1 MKFDLPNLIFISIR
15 VQAIIVGTGGH
26 FLIRLGSQNEW
37 DGQRDRG
44 PEDGTIVKGLS
55 SCIFRL
61 GWTCSVSWCNGNGHA
76 LFAGRYGVRDPVDAF
91 FCF

>member
-1 MKFDLPNLIFISIR
+1 MLYVGRLQTAHGLGRTQEGCAVETGFSFPVR

-44 PEDGTIVKGLS
+44 AEDGTIVKGL
-55 SCIFRL
+55 
-61 GWTCSVSWCNGNGHA
+61 
-76 LFAGRYGVRDPVDAF
+76 
-91 FCF
+91 